1 MEFHEVLRQRR
12 TALGLSQADLAT
24 AAGVDTRQIKRYE
37 AAQAQPL
44 LPVAQAL
51 ANALGI
57 SLSELAG
64 LPTPRVD
71 ISGRWWSTWQTAKG
85 GTEMITTQELNLHQ
99 DRDIVQVH
107 ALSRGLAV
115 ADGGYLWSGELKM
128 WDQEILMGW
137 YAAADGATRSKGTMY
152 FVLHPHGQQM
162 TGRWVGL
169 SYDSNLETGWAALAR
184 TKTEARQVLDALR
197 DPTATVG

>member
-12 TALGLSQADLAT
+12 TALVMSQADLA
-24 AAGVDTRQIKRYE
+24 AAVGVDTRQIKRYE
-37 AAQAQPL
+37 AGMAQPL
-44 LPVAQAL
+44 LPVAVRL

-57 SLSELAG
+57 SVTELAG
-64 LPTPRVD
+64 LPAPRVD

-85 GTEMITTQELNLHQ
+85 GTEVVTAQELNLHQ
-99 DRDIVQVH
+99 DRDVVQVH
-107 ALSRGLAV
+107 ALTRGPAV
-115 ADGGYLWSGELKM
+115 ADGGYLWSGELRM
-128 WDQEILMGW
+128 WDHEILMGW

-152 FVLHPHGQQM
+152 FVVHPHGQQM

-184 TKTEARQVLDALR
+184 TKTEAQRVLDTLR
-197 DPTATVG
+197 HPTTPDK